1 MPRLLFALLATLFLS
16 LWTTTAFARGEPG
29 ADLPFLR
36 ILLIVGTDS
45 GDRGHPWRG
54 NILVV
59 VILSTGGHDG
69 STLGAV
75 PGSR

>member
-1 MPRLLFALLATLFLS
+1 MALAFPTSPWFLQR
-16 LWTTTAFARGEPG
+16 WV
-29 ADLPFLR
+29 R

>member
-1 MPRLLFALLATLFLS
+1 MRRRHLVSRETKMAAQS
-16 LWTTTAFARGEPG
+16 RRRV
-29 ADLPFLR
+29 R